1 MSVLDW
7 YDIKERK
14 LFPLAD
20 AWPIVSM
27 DISRVMVSIRTAGA
41 AAAALMGLELW
52 AGLERTNNARHAAY
66 VLRRSPLHTRRSHD
80 VDWVDTLGYISSMK
94 TR

>member
-1 MSVLDW
+1 MSVLNW

-20 AWPIVSM
+20 AWLIVNR
-27 DISRVMVSIRTAGA
+27 DIRRVKVSVRTAGA

-52 AGLERTNNARHAAY
+52 AGLERTNNARQAAY
-66 VLRRSPLHTRRSHD
+66 VLRRFPLHTIRSHD
-80 VDWVDTLGYISSMK
+80 VDWVDTLEYPA
-94 TR
+94 